1 MERTVVWRSSARI
14 LAHAITGA
22 DGRER
27 ERKTRRSESVP
38 APVEV
43 RLQEL
48 GDRCGFDRCPGSS
61 RRRHARRGAHRD
73 VRITAEGQYAD
84 ECDTSGECPDV
95 TGSPTH

>member
-1 MERTVVWRSSARI
+1 MERTVVWRSGARI
-14 LAHAITGA
+14 VAHAITGP

-48 GDRCGFDRCPGSS
+48 GDRC
-61 RRRHARRGAHRD
+61 
-73 VRITAEGQYAD
+73 
-84 ECDTSGECPDV
+84 
-95 TGSPTH
+95 